1 MIDNK
6 KILAVIPARGGSKGI
21 PRKNLA
27 NLGGKPLIAW
37 TIEQAQLSR
46 YIDRLII
53 SSDDDEII
61 KTAQSLGCD
70 APFKRPAE
78 ISTDIASG
86 IEPVI
91 HAIKYFKSDYHYILL
106 LQPTSPF
113 RSKEDIDGS
122 IELCHRARANACVSV
137 VRSNKNPYWM
147 YTISSDGVMQSVI
160 TARKMYARRQ
170 DYPAYYG
177 LNGAIYLANCKW
189 ILRSRTFIYRKTIAF
204 LMPEERS
211 LDIDTD
217 YDLKIA
223 NLIKESKIDKK
234 NT

>member
-21 PRKNLA
+21 PRKNMAL
-27 NLGGKPLIAW
+27 LGGKPLIAW
-37 TIEQAQLSR
+37 TIEQAQASE

-53 SSDDDEII
+53 SSDDDELI
-61 KTAQSLGCD
+61 KTAQSLGCEV
-70 APFKRPAE
+70 PFKRPAA
-78 ISTDIASG
+78 ISADITPG

-91 HAIKYFKSDYHYILL
+91 HAIKYFKSEYHYTLL

-137 VRSNKNPYWM
+137 VKSDKNPYWM
-147 YTISSDGVMQSVI
+147 YTISSNGAMKQVVTNGKSY
-160 TARKMYARRQ
+160 TRRQ
-170 DYPAYYG
+170 DYPIYYS
-177 LNGAIYLANCKW
+177 LNGAIYLANSKW
-189 ILRSRTFIYRKTIAF
+189 IMRSRTFIYGKTIAF
-204 LMPEERS
+204 LMPGERS

-223 NLIKESKIDKK
+223 NLIKESEIDQK